1 MYVTLCFIFSGSN
14 ACTLITVLLSG
25 KINEFKIVIWGYQD
39 QPLSRMLVTS
49 LAEAI
54 IDGNEIHEGL
64 IQAGTVQNMDLTVP
78 EALRATKFKYPNLVE
93 WGDVRINKNYLFII
107 SNEI

>member
-1 MYVTLCFIFSGSN
+1 M
-14 ACTLITVLLSG
+14 
-25 KINEFKIVIWGYQD
+25 IWGYQD

-93 WGDVRINKNYLFII
+93 WGDVRMI
-107 SNEI
+107 